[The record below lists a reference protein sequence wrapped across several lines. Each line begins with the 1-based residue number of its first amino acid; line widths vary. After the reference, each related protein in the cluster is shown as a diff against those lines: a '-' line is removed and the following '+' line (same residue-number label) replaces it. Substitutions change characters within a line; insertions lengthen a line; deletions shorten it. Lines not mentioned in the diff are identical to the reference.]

1 MTSRELHVASAI
13 PVAFLAVAFGSHP
26 IVAVP
31 LVVGVLLPVLDAFR
45 ADTHRSWLLHT
56 FLFPTLLYQ
65 AALRLDVLSAV
76 PSVATAIHF
85 LALGMGL
92 HFLADYVYP
101 RRQTNPGAEWPVR
114 PVGFSAPWGL
124 LWLGISWAIQWY
136 GYLAA
141 AFLPWLGGV

>member
-1 MTSRELHVASAI
+1 MTSREVHLVSTV
-13 PVAFLAVAFGSHP
+13 PVAFLAVAVGHHP
-26 IVAVP
+26 AVALP
-31 LVVGVLLPVLDAFR
+31 LVVGVLLPELDAFR
-45 ADTHRSWLLHT
+45 EETHRSWLLHT

-65 AALRLDVLSAV
+65 AALRLGLLSAL
-76 PSVATAIHF
+76 PAVATTIHF

-92 HFLADYVYP
+92 HFVADYVYP
-101 RRQTNPGAEWPVR
+101 RTQTNPGAEWPVR
-114 PVGFSAPWGL
+114 PVGFSSPWGL